1 MKIDDT
7 AITAKLTEI
16 RLRIGGNEREFVP
29 RLYPE
34 RIDVELEGKSVTSLF
49 HPSGLLIQDG
59 RPVFAYIRDHII
71 HFADNPHKRNK
82 VHFTVCQHLTKMKT
96 AGNLERYQ
104 VTNRD
109 DNRYLVDV
117 SIGWSNSKE
126 RLVTLYPCQYC
137 LGRVG
142 YRCFV
147 FKIMTQQQRRAI
159 VESFD
164 AKTALDLLWQ
174 HFDIF
179 RLQVKNLRSAVA
191 PAGYAANHREFSRA
205 YRTAKNF
212 ICEECRV
219 NLKRSPHLADL
230 HHIDRI
236 KRNNR
241 DENLR
246 CLCKLCHAKKHP
258 HYRVTQADR
267 QEIEKACKL
276 QNINVP

>member
-7 AITAKLTEI
+7 AITARLTEI
-16 RLRIGGNEREFVP
+16 RLKVGGRDLRFTP
-29 RLYPE
+29 RPYPE
-34 RIDVELEGKSVTSLF
+34 RIDDKLEGKSVTSLF

-59 RPVFAYIRDHII
+59 RPVFAYIRDHIG
-71 HFADNPHKRNK
+71 HFADSPYDRKRI
-82 VHFTVCQHLTKMKT
+82 HFTVCQTLTQMKT
-96 AGNLERYQ
+96 AGRWERYQ

-117 SIGWSNSKE
+117 SIGWNNSKE
-126 RLVTLYPCQYC
+126 RLVTLYPCQFC

-142 YRCFV
+142 YRCFDYMT
-147 FKIMTQQQRRAI
+147 MTQKQRLAI

-179 RLQVKNLRSAVA
+179 RQQVGSLRLATS
-191 PAGYAANHREFSRA
+191 PAGYAVNHGEISRA

-212 ICEECRV
+212 VCEECRV
-219 NLKRSPHLADL
+219 NLKRSPRLADA
-230 HHIDRI
+230 HHIDGN

-241 DENLR
+241 DENLL
-246 CLCKLCHAKKHP
+246 CLCKLCHKKEHP
-258 HYRVTQADR
+258 HYPVKESDR
-267 QEIEKACKL
+267 REIEKARKQ
-276 QNINVP
+276 QNISVL

>member
-16 RLRIGGNEREFVP
+16 RLRIGGNEKEFVP

-71 HFADNPHKRNK
+71 HFADNPHERNK
-82 VHFTVCQHLTKMKT
+82 VHFTVCQHLTKMKA
-96 AGNLERYQ
+96 AGRWARYQ

-109 DNRYLVDV
+109 DNQYLIEVNA
-117 SIGWSNSKE
+117 GWRNSRE
-126 RLVTLYPCQYC
+126 RLATLYPCQFC
-137 LGRVG
+137 LDRVG
-142 YRCFV
+142 YHCFV
-147 FKIMTQQQRRAI
+147 FKIMTKQQRLAI

-191 PAGYAANHREFSRA
+191 PAGYADNHREFSRA

-219 NLKRSPHLADL
+219 NLKRSPRLADA
-230 HHIDRI
+230 HHIDGI
-236 KRNNR
+236 KNNNR

-246 CLCKLCHAKKHP
+246 CLCKLCHKKEHS
-258 HYRVTQADR
+258 HYPVKESDR
-267 QEIEKACKL
+267 REIEKARKQ
-276 QNINVP
+276 QNISVL